1 MGRRLWIFALLS
13 AMVCAAALAA
23 PWLAPNDPN
32 RTSLAKSFAPPGDG
46 LPLGADRLGRCLL
59 SRIIYG
65 ARISVFASLGLV
77 GAVLVAGSAVGGVSG
92 WLGGRADTLLM
103 RLTDVFLAFP
113 DMVMAIAVAGFL
125 GGGLANVLLAL
136 GCFSWTKYARL
147 ARSQVLALKGRSFIE
162 AARLSGNSPLAVVV
176 RHVLPNTLGPMAV
189 VGALDVGQMMMGVA
203 GLSFLGIGV
212 SPPTPE
218 WGSMLNESRPYFQQ
232 HPSLILYPGLA
243 IFLSIMVF
251 NLLGDSLRDRLDPS
265 SRGPRKEEAST
276 TF

>member
-1 MGRRLWIFALLS
+1 MTWRLKVFAAHSIL
-13 AMVCAAALAA
+13 VCLAALGA
-23 PWLAPNDPN
+23 PWLAPGDPY
-32 RTSLAKSFAPPGDG
+32 RTSLSKSFAPPGEG

-59 SRIIYG
+59 SRIIFG

-77 GAVLVAGSAVGGVSG
+77 GAVLVAGSAVGVVSG

-125 GGGLANVLLAL
+125 GGGLANVLMAL

-162 AARLSGNSPLAVVV
+162 AARLSGDSALQVVW
-176 RHVLPNTLGPMAV
+176 RHVLPNALGPMVV

-232 HPSLILYPGLA
+232 HPRLVLFPGLA
-243 IFLSIMVF
+243 IFSTVMIF
-251 NLLGDSLRDRLDPS
+251 NLLGDSLRDHLDPS
-265 SRGPRKEEAST
+265 TRGPRREEARVA
-276 TF
+276 F